1 MAAHATCADAALA
14 SDTHWDAIA
23 GQDAGASPED
33 EPDASPPPATAHRA
47 GCLGA
52 LALLVGLLAV
62 AASRTRRR

>member
-23 GQDAGASPED
+23 GQDAGDSTED
-33 EPDASPPPATAHRA
+33 GLDAAPQPATARRA
-47 GCLGA
+47 GCLGV
-52 LALLVGLLAV
+52 LAMVIGLLAV